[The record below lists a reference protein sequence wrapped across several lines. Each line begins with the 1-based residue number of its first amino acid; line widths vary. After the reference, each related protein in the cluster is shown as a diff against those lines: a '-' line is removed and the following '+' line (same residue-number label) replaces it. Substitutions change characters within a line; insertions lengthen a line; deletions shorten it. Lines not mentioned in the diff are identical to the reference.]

1 MKKDLWNR
9 TGNLTEKDGN
19 ILYEAKNSKRID
31 ICLCITE
38 GSSYIP
44 KTKHRKS
51 TLLKFK
57 ITIKLQIKLS
67 ELSLGETRQSWP
79 L

>member
-1 MKKDLWNR
+1 MKIYTLIYIKLIMKKNLWNR

-38 GSSYIP
+38 
-44 KTKHRKS
+44 
-51 TLLKFK
+51 
-57 ITIKLQIKLS
+57 
-67 ELSLGETRQSWP
+67 
-79 L
+79 

>member
-38 GSSYIP
+38 SSSCTP
-44 KTKHRKS
+44 KNKHWKS
-51 TLLKFK
+51 TLLQYK
-57 ITIKLQIKLS
+57 IIIQ
-67 ELSLGETRQSWP
+67 
-79 L
+79 

>member
-9 TGNLTEKDGN
+9 TGNSTEKDGN

-51 TLLKFK
+51 TRLQYK
-57 ITIKLQIKLS
+57 IIIKLQIKLP
-67 ELSLGETRQSWP
+67 ELGLGDTRQW
-79 L
+79 